1 MFFQSLIQIMSNVF
15 YLALHVTNPGSFP
28 PPLSAKEETRL
39 LILKESGDED
49 AKNKLIEHNLRLVA
63 HIIKKYY
70 TDDDQDDLISI
81 GTIGLIKAVN
91 TFKSDKKIRLATYAA
106 RCIEN
111 EILMHFRNNKKYAQ
125 DVYISDPI
133 DTDKNGNTLTLIDI
147 IADESNIDEEI
158 DTKIKLQKLRT
169 LLNGTLDK
177 REMQIINMR
186 YGLNGS
192 AELTQREI
200 AKKLGISRSYVS
212 RIETAAL
219 EKLRK
224 KF

>member
-1 MFFQSLIQIMSNVF
+1 MFFQMFMQVLSNIF
-15 YLALHVTNPGSFP
+15 YLALHVTNSGSFP
-28 PPLSAKEETRL
+28 PPLSAKKEEEL
-39 LILKESGDED
+39 LILKEKGDSK

-63 HIIKKYY
+63 HVVKKYY
-70 TDDDQDDLISI
+70 TDDEQDDLISI

-111 EILMHFRNNKKYAQ
+111 EILMHFRNNKKYSQ

-133 DTDKNGNTLTLIDI
+133 DTDKNGNALTLIDI
-147 IADESNIDEEI
+147 IADEGNIEDEI
-158 DTKIKLQKLRT
+158 DTKIKIQRLKKIL
-169 LLNGTLDK
+169 GETLDK
-177 REMQIINMR
+177 RELEIIKMR
-186 YGLNGS
+186 YGIGTK
-192 AELTQREI
+192 ELTQREI

-219 EKLRK
+219 EKLRN